1 MTRNELMA
9 YLAGSVD
16 SDGTIGI
23 KRSTYAMRVTRDSAS
38 PSYSERLA
46 LRHVTPQVP
55 TLLRRTFGGA
65 LYVTKP
71 YAKMGRP
78 LWSWQITDRKAV
90 ACALAL
96 LPFLIVKKAQA
107 KNLLR
112 LRMLKEASKKF
123 RVREGRGHA
132 GASSRSGRHSAAMEA
147 AYLRAK
153 AMNRVGT

>member
-9 YLAGSVD
+9 YLAGSMD
-16 SDGTIGI
+16 SDGTVGI
-23 KRSTYAMRVTRDSAS
+23 KRSTYAMRITGDSKS
-38 PSYSERLA
+38 PAYSERLA
-46 LRHVTPQVP
+46 LRHVTRQVP

-78 LWSWQITDRKAV
+78 LWSWQITDKKAV

-112 LRMLKEASKKF
+112 LRTIKEASKKY

-132 GASSRSGRHSAAMEA
+132 GSSSRSRKHSAAMEA

-153 AMNRVGT
+153 SMNHVGT